1 MCPKSG
7 RTSSRP
13 AESLLPPIA
22 IIAGFARSG
31 EKETIGARGSRHNC
45 PVSFGATKNPG
56 PGVSDHPA
64 KFPEDLP
71 EDLVEEKGTLGGAA
85 GMVTAVEGE
94 PVVGLGSDASGMT
107 SRAEEV
113 LGHPAPD
120 APAFSAPHPVRRA
133 RRLSWIS
140 SAAAAIMV
148 AGLFASIAYGVI
160 VGGVGMPNSGT
171 HPWVTAVLAL
181 ALIASGAA
189 VAGRLPSNPLG
200 WLLLGIAL
208 ATTLDTVSWIFAA
221 HWHVAGWA
229 GEALWLPA
237 ISLVVP
243 VVLLFPTGRLPS
255 WHWRPAL
262 WASVAGT
269 TVATIGLVVIPILV
283 PSWLNHPLVPLH
295 GSAAGWLKVTLLGA
309 GMCLVAACCAA
320 ASVVGRWRSS
330 SDLERQQLMW
340 LGPAAMVA
348 ILSLAAEKVL
358 PGAGYLGLAL
368 IPVALAVA
376 VLRFGLYDLY
386 LYLNRTL
393 VYGALTLALVPFYV
407 LVAALAVAVF
417 GHDDRVVPSLV
428 ATGAVAAVFQP
439 ARYWLQRGVDRM
451 VYGERGDP
459 FRVVATLGHT
469 LGDFGNPQEVLARV
483 VETISCALQLPF
495 ASVDVMSVNG
505 TLAVAGYGR
514 RVASPVNFPMVHQ
527 GANVGSLLV
536 ATRAPLQQF
545 GTAERRLL
553 ETLADQIG
561 PVAKSVALTNELRRS
576 RERLVRSRE
585 EERRRLRRDLHDGLG
600 PILSGLRLGIEG
612 AARGLPPASPLLEAL
627 GHLGEQAEAGRDEV
641 RRLIDDLRP
650 GVLDSLGI
658 IGAIED
664 ATTRFSATQ
673 ADGRR
678 IRFEVVAR
686 DLPPDLPAA
695 VEVAAYWIVNEAIH
709 NVVRHANADRC
720 TVSLAASDKAL
731 EVLVVD
737 DGDGIGS
744 ADRAGVGLA
753 SMRERAEEIGGVCW
767 IENRTQRGTRV
778 AAYLPVG
785 QA

>member
-1 MCPKSG
+1 
-7 RTSSRP
+7 
-13 AESLLPPIA
+13 
-22 IIAGFARSG
+22 
-31 EKETIGARGSRHNC
+31 
-45 PVSFGATKNPG
+45 
-56 PGVSDHPA
+56 
-64 KFPEDLP
+64 
-71 EDLVEEKGTLGGAA
+71 
-85 GMVTAVEGE
+85 
-94 PVVGLGSDASGMT
+94 
-107 SRAEEV
+107 
-113 LGHPAPD
+113 
-120 APAFSAPHPVRRA
+120 
-133 RRLSWIS
+133 
-140 SAAAAIMV
+140 
-148 AGLFASIAYGVI
+148 
-160 VGGVGMPNSGT
+160 
-171 HPWVTAVLAL
+171 
-181 ALIASGAA
+181 
-189 VAGRLPSNPLG
+189 
-200 WLLLGIAL
+200 
-208 ATTLDTVSWIFAA
+208 
-221 HWHVAGWA
+221 
-229 GEALWLPA
+229 LPA
-237 ISLVVP
+237 ISLAVP

-255 WHWRPAL
+255 WRWRPAL

-283 PSWLNHPLVPLH
+283 PSRLNHPLVPLH
-295 GSAAGWLKVTLLGA
+295 GSAAGWLRVTLLGA

-330 SDLERQQLMW
+330 SGLERQQLMW

-348 ILSLAAEKVL
+348 FLSLAAEKVL

-376 VLRFGLYDLY
+376 ILRFGLYDLY

-417 GHDDRVVPSLV
+417 GHGDRLVPSLV

-495 ASVDVMSVNG
+495 AAVDVVGANG
-505 TLAVAGYGR
+505 PLAVAGYGR
-514 RVASPVNFPMVHQ
+514 RVASPVDFPMVHQ

-536 ATRAPLQQF
+536 ATRAPRQQF

-627 GHLGEQAEAGRDEV
+627 GRLGEQAVAGRDEV

-673 ADGRR
+673 ADGHR

-709 NVVRHANADRC
+709 NVVRHANAQRC
-720 TVSLAASDKAL
+720 TVSLVASDKAL

-767 IENRTQRGTRV
+767 IENGPQRGTRV
-778 AAYLPVG
+778 AAHLPVG
-785 QA
+785 QP